1 MAWAQLRH
9 CDRLHA
15 TPCIAG
21 RTDQR
26 L

>member
-1 MAWAQLRH
+1 MACAQLRH